1 MALDCPLEDGVWQD
15 LKAKKDQNLFNEID
29 KAIAEVQQPRSR
41 FQLERF
47 VLGQH
52 ATPEMQYYQTV
63 IELQD
68 MIYKYK
74 HAQIEVKKIELK
86 IAKFRSKNDELA
98 ELKAQQLE
106 LGLIQTR
113 FTMIGAERE
122 VKHLMEIWD
131 GFEHKYSRNQIEEAQ
146 PNYWQARLTNNARA
160 MLMGGQSVNAAHIE
174 AMEQAGVLDS
184 FVAEVEKT
192 KKELA

>member
-1 MALDCPLEDGVWQD
+1 MFE
-15 LKAKKDQNLFNEID
+15 EIN

-52 ATPEMQYYQTV
+52 ATDEMKYYQTV

-68 MIYKYK
+68 AIYKYK
-74 HAQIEVKKIELK
+74 LAVINVKKAELK
-86 IAKFRSKNDELA
+86 IAKLRATGDELD
-98 ELKAQQLE
+98 ELKAQEVE
-106 LGLIQTR
+106 LGLTQTS
-113 FTMIGAERE
+113 FAMVGAERE
-122 VKHLMEIWD
+122 MKHLLEIFD
-131 GFEHKYSRNQIEEAQ
+131 TFTHKYTRAEIEAAQ
-146 PNYWQARLTNNARA
+146 PDYWQARLTNNAKA
-160 MLMGGQSVNAAHIE
+160 MLMSGSSVNASHIE

-192 KKELA
+192 KKELS

>member
-1 MALDCPLEDGVWQD
+1 MFEQI
-15 LKAKKDQNLFNEID
+15 E

-41 FQLERF
+41 FEMDHF

-52 ATPEMQYYQTV
+52 ATPEMKYYQTV

-74 HAQIEVKKIELK
+74 LAQIAVKKTETK
-86 IAKFRSKNDELA
+86 IAKLRSTGDELD
-98 ELKAQQLE
+98 ELKAQERE
-106 LGLIQTR
+106 LGLAQTR
-113 FTMIGAERE
+113 FTMLGAERE
-122 VKHLMEIWD
+122 LAHLVDIWN
-131 GFEHKYSRNQIEEAQ
+131 GFEHKFTRAEIEQAQ
-146 PNYWQARLTNNARA
+146 PNYWQARLTNTARA

>member
-1 MALDCPLEDGVWQD
+1 
-15 LKAKKDQNLFNEID
+15 LFDEID

-52 ATPEMQYYQTV
+52 STPEMRYYQTV

-74 HAQIEVKKIELK
+74 LAQIAVKKADIK
-86 IAKFRSKNDELA
+86 IARLRASGDELD
-98 ELKAQQLE
+98 ELKAEEVE
-106 LGLIQTR
+106 LALIQTR
-113 FTMIGAERE
+113 FTMLGAERE
-122 VKHLMEIWD
+122 LKNLMEIWD
-131 GFEHKYSRNQIEEAQ
+131 NFEHKYTREEIESAQ
-146 PNYWQARLTNNARA
+146 PDYWQARLTNNAKA
-160 MLMGGQSVNAAHIE
+160 MLMGGSSVNAAHIE
-174 AMEQAGVLDS
+174 AMDQAGVLDD

-192 KKELA
+192 KKELS

>member
-1 MALDCPLEDGVWQD
+1 VRIQKDWLQWQIQEFCKVLDKIQ
-15 LKAKKDQNLFNEID
+15 
-29 KAIAEVQQPRSR
+29 KAIEEVQQPRSR

-68 MIYKYK
+68 SIYKYK
-74 HAQIEVKKIELK
+74 MAQIGVQKAELK
-86 IAKFRSKNDELA
+86 IAKLRATGDELD
-98 ELKAQQLE
+98 ELKAQEVE
-106 LGLIQTR
+106 LGLAQTSYA
-113 FTMIGAERE
+113 MVGAERE
-122 VKHLMEIWD
+122 MKHLLEIFD
-131 GFEHKYSRNQIEEAQ
+131 SFTHKYTREEIEAAQ
-146 PNYWQARLTNNARA
+146 PDYWQARLSNNAKA
-160 MLMGGQSVNAAHIE
+160 MLMGGSGVNAAHIE

-184 FVAEVEKT
+184 FVAEVENT

>member
-1 MALDCPLEDGVWQD
+1 MFD
-15 LKAKKDQNLFNEID
+15 EIN

-68 MIYKYK
+68 AIFKYK
-74 HAQIEVKKIELK
+74 LAKIGVQKSQLK
-86 IAKFRSKNDELA
+86 IAKLRATGDDLD
-98 ELKAQQLE
+98 ELKAQEIE
-106 LGLIQTR
+106 LGLAQTQ
-113 FTMIGAERE
+113 FAMVGAERE
-122 VKHLMEIWD
+122 MQDLLEIFD
-131 GFEHKYSRNQIEEAQ
+131 SFTHKYTRAEIEAAQ
-146 PNYWQARLTNNARA
+146 PDYWQARLSNNAKA
-160 MLMGGQSVNAAHIE
+160 MLMGGSGVNAAHIE

-184 FVAEVEKT
+184 FVAEVENA

>member
-1 MALDCPLEDGVWQD
+1 MLT
-15 LKAKKDQNLFNEID
+15 EIE

-52 ATPEMQYYQTV
+52 ATPEMKYYQTV

-68 MIYKYK
+68 AIYKYK
-74 HAQIEVKKIELK
+74 LAQINVKKSELK
-86 IAKFRSKNDELA
+86 IARLRSTKDELD
-98 ELKAQQLE
+98 ELKAQELE
-106 LGLIQTR
+106 LGLAQTQ
-113 FTMIGAERE
+113 FAMLGAERE
-122 VKHLMEIWD
+122 MKHLIEIWES
-131 GFEHKYSRNQIEEAQ
+131 FEQKYTRAEIEAAQ
-146 PNYWQARLTNNARA
+146 PNYWEARLSNNAKA
-160 MLMGGQSVNAAHIE
+160 MLMGGAGVNPAHIE

-192 KKELA
+192 KKELS

>member
-1 MALDCPLEDGVWQD
+1 MHNSIEQ
-15 LKAKKDQNLFNEID
+15 
-29 KAIAEVQQPRSR
+29 AIAEVQQPRSR

-68 MIYKYK
+68 AIYKYK
-74 HAQIEVKKIELK
+74 LAVISVKKSELK
-86 IAKFRSKNDELA
+86 IAKLRATGDELD
-98 ELKAQQLE
+98 ELKAQQRE
-106 LGLIQTR
+106 LGLEQTQ
-113 FTMIGAERE
+113 FAMFGAERE
-122 VKHLMEIWD
+122 MKHLLEIFD
-131 GFEHKYSRNQIEEAQ
+131 SFTHKYTRAEIEAAQ
-146 PNYWQARLTNNARA
+146 PDYWQARLTNNAKA
-160 MLMGGQSVNAAHIE
+160 MLMGGASVNPAHIE

>member
-1 MALDCPLEDGVWQD
+1 MYD
-15 LKAKKDQNLFNEID
+15 EID
-29 KAIAEVQQPRSR
+29 EAIAEVQQPRSR
-41 FQLERF
+41 FQLESF

-74 HAQIEVKKIELK
+74 LAQIKVKKAEVK
-86 IAKFRSKNDELA
+86 IAKLRKTGNELD
-98 ELKAQQLE
+98 ELKAQEIE
-106 LGLIQTR
+106 LGLVQTR
-113 FTMIGAERE
+113 FTMLGGERE
-122 VKHLMEIWD
+122 LAHLVDIWNS
-131 GFEHKYSRNQIEEAQ
+131 FSHKYTRDEIEQAQ
-146 PNYWQARLTNNARA
+146 PNYWQARLTNNAKA
-160 MLMGGQSVNAAHIE
+160 MLMGGSGVNAAHIE

-184 FVAEVEKT
+184 FIAEVEKT

>member
-1 MALDCPLEDGVWQD
+1 MFD
-15 LKAKKDQNLFNEID
+15 EID
-29 KAIAEVQQPRSR
+29 KAIAKVQQPRSR

-74 HAQIEVKKIELK
+74 LAQLNVKKSEIK
-86 IAKFRSKNDELA
+86 IAKLRQTGDELD
-98 ELKAQQLE
+98 ELKAQEIE
-106 LGLIQTR
+106 LGLVQSR
-113 FTMIGAERE
+113 FTMLGAERE
-122 VKHLMEIWD
+122 LKHLMEIFD
-131 GFEHKYSRNQIEEAQ
+131 NFTHKYTREEIEAAQ
-146 PNYWQARLTNNARA
+146 PDYWQARLTNNAKA

>member
-1 MALDCPLEDGVWQD
+1 MFE
-15 LKAKKDQNLFNEID
+15 EIN
-29 KAIAEVQQPRSR
+29 KAIMEVQQPRSR

-52 ATPEMQYYQTV
+52 STDEMKYYQTV

-68 MIYKYK
+68 AIYKYK
-74 HAQIEVKKIELK
+74 LAVINVKKSELK
-86 IAKFRSKNDELA
+86 IAKFRATGDELD
-98 ELKAQQLE
+98 ELKAQEVE
-106 LGLIQTR
+106 LGLAQTS
-113 FTMIGAERE
+113 FAMIGAERE
-122 VKHLMEIWD
+122 MKHLLEIFD
-131 GFEHKYSRNQIEEAQ
+131 SFTHKYTRAEIEAAQ
-146 PNYWQARLTNNARA
+146 PDYWQARLTNNAKA

-192 KKELA
+192 KKEIS

>member
-1 MALDCPLEDGVWQD
+1 MLDKIEQ
-15 LKAKKDQNLFNEID
+15 
-29 KAIAEVQQPRSR
+29 AIAEVQQPRSR
-41 FQLERF
+41 FQLDSF

-52 ATPEMQYYQTV
+52 ATEEMKYYQTV

-68 MIYKYK
+68 CIYKYK
-74 HAQIEVKKIELK
+74 LAQVSVKKSELK
-86 IAKFRSKNDELA
+86 IARLRSTSDELD
-98 ELKAQQLE
+98 ELKAQEIE
-106 LGLIQTR
+106 LGLDQTK
-113 FTMIGAERE
+113 FAMLGAERE
-122 VKHLMEIWD
+122 MKHLIEIWNT
-131 GFEHKYSRNQIEEAQ
+131 FKKKYTREEIEAAQ

-160 MLMGGQSVNAAHIE
+160 MLMGGSSVNAAHIE

>member
-1 MALDCPLEDGVWQD
+1 MF
-15 LKAKKDQNLFNEID
+15 DQIN

-52 ATPEMQYYQTV
+52 STPEMQYYQTV

-68 MIYKYK
+68 AIYKYNL
-74 HAQIEVKKIELK
+74 AVINVKKAEIK
-86 IAKFRSKNDELA
+86 ITKLRATGDELD
-98 ELKAQQLE
+98 ELEAQEVE
-106 LGLIQTR
+106 LSLAQTR
-113 FTMIGAERE
+113 FAMVGAERE
-122 VKHLMEIWD
+122 MKHLLEIFD
-131 GFEHKYSRNQIEEAQ
+131 TYTHKYTREEIEAAQ
-146 PNYWQARLTNNARA
+146 PDYWQARLTNNAKA
-160 MLMGGQSVNAAHIE
+160 MLMGGSSVNAAHIE

-192 KKELA
+192 KKELS

>member
-1 MALDCPLEDGVWQD
+1 MFD
-15 LKAKKDQNLFNEID
+15 EIE

-52 ATPEMQYYQTV
+52 ATPEMQYYQV
-63 IELQD
+63 CLELQD
-68 MIYKYK
+68 TLYKYK
-74 HAQIEVKKIELK
+74 MAEINKKKTDIK
-86 IAKFRSKNDELA
+86 IARLRSTGDELD
-98 ELKAQQLE
+98 ELKAQEIE
-106 LGLIQTR
+106 LTQTQTA
-113 FTMIGAERE
+113 FAVIGAQRE
-122 VKHLMEIWD
+122 LAHLIDIWD
-131 GFEHKYSRNQIEEAQ
+131 TFEHKFTRAEIESAQ
-146 PNYWQARLTNNARA
+146 PDYWQARLTNNAKA
-160 MLMGGQSVNAAHIE
+160 MLMGGASVNPAHIE

>member
-1 MALDCPLEDGVWQD
+1 MFE
-15 LKAKKDQNLFNEID
+15 EIE

-52 ATPEMQYYQTV
+52 STPEMQYYQV
-63 IELQD
+63 CIELQD
-68 MIYKYK
+68 MMYKYK
-74 HAQIEVKKIELK
+74 LAEINKKKTDLK
-86 IAKFRSKNDELA
+86 IARLRSTGDELD
-98 ELKAQQLE
+98 ELKAQEIE
-106 LGLIQTR
+106 LGQEQTK
-113 FTMIGAERE
+113 FAVIGAQRE
-122 VKHLMEIWD
+122 LAHLIDIWES
-131 GFEHKYSRNQIEEAQ
+131 FQHKYTREEIEAAQ
-146 PNYWQARLTNNARA
+146 PDYWQARLTNNAKA

>member
-1 MALDCPLEDGVWQD
+1 MFD
-15 LKAKKDQNLFNEID
+15 EIEQ
-29 KAIAEVQQPRSR
+29 AIAEVQQPRSR

-52 ATPEMQYYQTV
+52 ATAEMQYYQTC

-68 MIYKYK
+68 MIHKYK
-74 HAQIEVKKIELK
+74 LAEINKKKTDLK
-86 IAKFRSKNDELA
+86 IARLRSTGDELD
-98 ELKAQQLE
+98 ELKAQEIE
-106 LGLIQTR
+106 LGQEQTK
-113 FTMIGAERE
+113 FAVIGAQRE
-122 VKHLMEIWD
+122 LAHLIDIWET
-131 GFEHKYSRNQIEEAQ
+131 FQHKYTRAEIEAAQ
-146 PNYWQARLTNNARA
+146 PDYWQARLTNNAKA
-160 MLMGGQSVNAAHIE
+160 MLMGGASVNPAHIE

>member
-1 MALDCPLEDGVWQD
+1 MFD
-15 LKAKKDQNLFNEID
+15 EIN

-74 HAQIEVKKIELK
+74 LAEINVKKTEAK
-86 IAKFRSKNDELA
+86 IAKLRSTRDEID
-98 ELKAQQLE
+98 ELKAQERE
-106 LGLIQTR
+106 LGLAQTR

-122 VKHLMEIWD
+122 LKELIAIWD
-131 GFEHKYSRNQIEEAQ
+131 SFTHKYTRAEIEQAQ
-146 PNYWQARLTNNARA
+146 PDYWQARLTNNARA
-160 MLMGGQSVNAAHIE
+160 MLMGGSSVNAAHIE